1 MGRKKERKGRFEAL
15 SNFLKGTESNLQPKS
30 GSPLQ
35 SLQPSTTPG
44 APTSQGVQ
52 ESWGWSRER
61 SQGQGSR
68 GCGVGE
74 SLPAFCKKKKSLGL
88 GQGPKEAGGQGPL
101 RPGHRCSPGAGGG
114 RGKEGAKSLPARL
127 WGSSGQLRLPN
138 YRNHTWFLSQVTS

>member
-1 MGRKKERKGRFEAL
+1 MRTNDQWVKFGEKERKGRFEAL

-52 ESWGWSRER
+52 ESWG
-61 SQGQGSR
+61 GSGR
-68 GCGVGE
+68 GVKAKGAAGVVMARA
-74 SLPAFCKKKKSLGL
+74 SLLSEKKKKKSLAL

-101 RPGHRCSPGAGGG
+101 RPGASEARSLLQSRGRRREGEGGI
-114 RGKEGAKSLPARL
+114 KKLAS
-127 WGSSGQLRLPN
+127 
-138 YRNHTWFLSQVTS
+138 